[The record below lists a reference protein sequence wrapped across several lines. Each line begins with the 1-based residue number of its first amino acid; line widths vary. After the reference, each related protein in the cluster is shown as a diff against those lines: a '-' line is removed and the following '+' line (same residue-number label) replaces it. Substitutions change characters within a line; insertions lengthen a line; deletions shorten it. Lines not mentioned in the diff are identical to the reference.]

1 MPCTKT
7 VSSPSGPGHLQ
18 PCHRYRGY
26 HELHALKSLLHQSGA
41 FALLKNTHLQQLLL
55 YHQYH
60 LAVNY
65 HKYPYLY
72 QTYQRYQLFQVLG
85 LCEQLNP
92 RHSIYQLSKIIDWE
106 SLENDFTRLYSRR
119 GRPAKPVRLMI
130 SLLLLKQLHDL
141 SDDQVVEG
149 WIENP
154 YWQFLSGEK
163 ELQWSAPV
171 ALLDV
176 THFLLNHNTFILS
189 K

>member
-1 MPCTKT
+1 M
-7 VSSPSGPGHLQ
+7 
-18 PCHRYRGY
+18 
-26 HELHALKSLLHQSGA
+26 
-41 FALLKNTHLQQLLL
+41 N
-55 YHQYH
+55 
-60 LAVNY
+60 
-65 HKYPYLY
+65 
-72 QTYQRYQLFQVLG
+72 G

-154 YWQFLSGEK
+154 YWQLLSGEH

-171 ALLDV
+171 ASSDL
-176 THFLLNHNTFILS
+176 THFRKSVLVKRVPRVS
-189 K
+189 